1 MSFKSIVGVLRSVQN
16 KFDPESVERQRACL
30 GQLARL
36 AFPLSEATAQYHDG
50 LLFLAAHPHDA
61 ELERSVAAELARL
74 ERFLKSCRHGRPVPA
89 WADQGMAY
97 VDIVTRFSHDAARW
111 MLGHAHA
118 TVALDCFDQ
127 PKADLNDIL
136 KLTLPSLECS
146 ETTAGCSNDE
156 LMDAL
161 RVPVARRLPFLVGE
175 LSRHDGDPLLKDYL
189 YDSLGVFLCI
199 RPTNGKFSK
208 ARNRLPMPQGTAHQ
222 NDIVRKFDVPG
233 LIDTPLPPPR
243 AMSRAE
249 RDEAILVLKNTMAL
263 TSRETDPCTYLE
275 PNSLRIVDL
284 ERGLSCAVFGMTP
297 DRQLPLESYVGF
309 TLFKNGLPVA
319 YGGAWIFG
327 PRAAF
332 GMNIFEPY
340 RGGESGYMMAQV
352 LRTYRKT
359 FRVDYFE
366 VDAHQFG
373 LDNPDG
379 IASGAYWFYHRLGF
393 RSVDATLAALAAG
406 EKAKIERR
414 PGYRSSEKTLLE
426 LTGSNVALNLGRRV
440 PMHIF
445 DITTAV
451 TRLTARRFDSNRVAM
466 ERESIA
472 TFLKSARWTQTPTA
486 DEQRVLRE
494 WAPAA
499 AALGVVDRR
508 EHALLA
514 ACVRAKPRDVL
525 AYQNAVWAWQRATGR
540 APEA

>member
-1 MSFKSIVGVLRSVQN
+1 MSFKSLVGALRAVQN
-16 KFDPESVERQRACL
+16 KFDPDSIERQRACL
-30 GQLARL
+30 EHLSRL
-36 AFPLSEATAQYHDG
+36 TFPRNEATAHYHDG
-50 LLFLAAHPHDA
+50 LLFLAAHPHDPG
-61 ELERSVAAELARL
+61 LERRVAAELARL
-74 ERFLKSCRHGRPVPA
+74 ERFLKARRHERPVAA
-89 WADQGMAY
+89 WEDQGMAY
-97 VDIVTRFSHDAARW
+97 IDIVTRFSHDAARW
-111 MLGHAHA
+111 MLGHPHA
-118 TVALDCFDQ
+118 TVALDSFDQ
-127 PKADLNDIL
+127 PRADLNDIL
-136 KLTLPSLECS
+136 KLTLPSLESS
-146 ETTAGCSNDE
+146 ETTADCSNDE

-161 RVPVARRLPFLVGE
+161 KVPRARRLSFLVRE

-189 YDSLGVFLCI
+189 YDSLGIFLRI
-199 RPTNGKFSK
+199 RPTDGRFAK
-208 ARNRLPMPQGTAHQ
+208 ARNRLPMPQGTVHQ
-222 NDIVRKFDVPG
+222 NDIVKRFDVPG

-249 RDEAILVLKNTMAL
+249 RDEAILVLRNTMAL

-275 PNSLRIVDL
+275 PGSLRIVDL

-319 YGGAWIFG
+319 YGGSWIFG

-352 LRTYRKT
+352 LRTYRQT
-359 FRVDYFE
+359 FGVDYFE

-379 IASGAYWFYHRLGF
+379 IASGAYWFYHRHGF
-393 RSVDATLAALAAG
+393 RSIDATLDALAAS
-406 EKAKIERR
+406 EKAKIEGGT
-414 PGYRSSEKTLLE
+414 GYRSSEKTLLE
-426 LTGSNVALNLGRRV
+426 LTGSNVALNFGRRV

-445 DITTAV
+445 DITTEV
-451 TRLTARRFDSNRVAM
+451 TKLAAKRFDSDRLAM

-472 TFLKSARWTQTPTA
+472 AFLKGAGWTQTLTA

-499 AALGVVDRR
+499 AAIGVKTKR
-508 EHALLA
+508 EHELLA
-514 ACVRAKPRDVL
+514 ACVRAKPRDAL
-525 AYQNAVWAWQRATGR
+525 AYQAAVWAWQRETGR
-540 APEA
+540 APKG